1 MKNIFIAYIIFEAKT
16 ALKIGSKNA
25 DFLQDS
31 PIQKDWNGLPMILG
45 TSLAGVLRKE
55 FDEVLSNKFFGTGD
69 LGSKTIISNALL
81 LDENQKV
88 NESLLLDSKKSEF
101 LQKFIVLPIREH
113 NAMNDKGV
121 TIKNA
126 KFDEEV
132 IYKGTRFKFSIEMLN
147 ENEDDKNNFF
157 RLLDLL
163 SKDSFRIGAGSSK
176 GFGQI
181 KVIEITYDEFDV
193 NSDEYVNLSS
203 SLNTNLS
210 KTYEIK
216 EFDDK
221 KYIKYELKLTP
232 DDFFMFGS
240 GFMDDEANMTP
251 VYEKIIDYKKQ
262 DLSEEKILIPASSVK
277 GAISHR
283 TTYYYNLLNN
293 KFINKGGN
301 ADIVESI
308 FGAKKDKDKA
318 GFKGNIL
325 ISDVC
330 LEKNDT
336 KVFEHVS
343 IDRFTGGAIDSALF
357 QEKTVASKEEFT
369 LEILIHKENIKKE
382 CKKEF
387 QKREKEEI
395 KKQKEESLEEY
406 EKKIYDAFEKALKDI
421 TIGMLSLGGATTKG
435 HGIFSGKVL
444 KNGVEI

>member
-1 MKNIFIAYIIFEAKT
+1 MKNIFIAHITFEAKT

-45 TSLAGVLRKE
+45 TSLTGVLRKE
-55 FDEVLSNKFFGTGD
+55 FEDEIAKNIFGTGD
-69 LGSKTIISNALL
+69 LGSKTIISNALIL
-81 LDENQKV
+81 NEKKEV
-88 NESLLLDSKKSEF
+88 TESLLLDSKKSDF

-132 IYKGTRFKFSIEMLN
+132 IYKGTRFKFSIEMIN
-147 ENEDDKNNFF
+147 ETQEDKNNFF
-157 RLLDLL
+157 HLLDLL
-163 SKDSFRIGAGSSK
+163 SQNSFRIGAGSSK

-181 KVIEITYDEFDV
+181 KVIEITYDEFDL
-193 NSDEYVNLSS
+193 NSDKYIKLTS
-203 SLNTNLS
+203 SLNTTLS

-308 FGAKKDKDKA
+308 FGAKKDNEKDS
-318 GFKGNIL
+318 FKGNIL
-325 ISDVC
+325 ISDVY
-330 LEKNDT
+330 LEKTSSKDT
-336 KVFEHVS
+336 KVFDHVS

-357 QEKTVASKEEFT
+357 QEKTIASKETFI
-369 LEILIHKENIKKE
+369 LEILINENKVKEKVA
-382 CKKEF
+382 
-387 QKREKEEI
+387 
-395 KKQKEESLEEY
+395 LE
-406 EKKIYDAFEKALKDI
+406 AFKKALEDI
-421 TIGMLSLGGATTKG
+421 TTGMLSLGGATTKG
-435 HGIFSGKVL
+435 HGIFTGEL
-444 KNGVEI
+444 KIIGDNK

>member
-1 MKNIFIAYIIFEAKT
+1 MTNKFIAHITFEAKT

-45 TSLAGVLRKE
+45 TSLTGVLRKE
-55 FDEVLSNKFFGTGD
+55 FEDEIAKNIFGTGD
-69 LGSKTIISNALL
+69 LGSKTIISNALIL
-81 LDENQKV
+81 NEKKEV
-88 NESLLLDSKKSEF
+88 TESLLLDSKKSDF

-121 TIKNA
+121 TKDTG

-157 RLLDLL
+157 QLLDLL

-181 KVIEITYDEFDV
+181 KVIEITYDEFAV
-193 NSDEYVNLSS
+193 NSDEYTNLSS
-203 SLNTNLS
+203 SLNTKLS

-216 EFDDK
+216 EFDDE
-221 KYIKYELKLTP
+221 KYIKYKLILTP

-240 GFMDDEANMTP
+240 GFGDDEADMTP
-251 VYEKIIDYKKQ
+251 VYESVIDYEKK
-262 DLSEEKILIPASSVK
+262 DLIEEKVLIPASSVK

-283 TTYYYNLLNN
+283 TTYYYNLLND

-308 FGAKKDKDKA
+308 FGAKKDKEKDS
-318 GFKGNIL
+318 FKGNIL
-325 ISDVC
+325 ISDVY
-330 LEKNDT
+330 LDKT
-336 KVFEHVS
+336 SSKVFDHVS

-357 QEKTVASKEEFT
+357 QEKTIASKETFI
-369 LEILIHKENIKKE
+369 LEILINENKVKEKVA
-382 CKKEF
+382 
-387 QKREKEEI
+387 
-395 KKQKEESLEEY
+395 LE
-406 EKKIYDAFEKALKDI
+406 AFKKALEDI
-421 TIGMLSLGGATTKG
+421 TTGMLSLGGATTKG
-435 HGIFSGKVL
+435 HGIFTGEL
-444 KNGVEI
+444 KIIGDNK

>member
-1 MKNIFIAYIIFEAKT
+1 MENIFIAHITFEAKT

-45 TSLAGVLRKE
+45 TSLTGVLRKE
-55 FDEVLSNKFFGTGD
+55 FEDEIAKNIFGTGD
-69 LGSKTIISNALL
+69 LGSKTIISNALIL
-81 LDENQKV
+81 NEKKEV
-88 NESLLLDSKKSEF
+88 TESLLLDSKKSDF

-147 ENEDDKNNFF
+147 ENVNDKNNFF
-157 RLLDLL
+157 QLLDLL

-181 KVIEITYDEFDV
+181 KVIEITYDEFAV
-193 NSDEYVNLSS
+193 NSDEYTNLSS
-203 SLNTNLS
+203 SLNTKLS

-216 EFDDK
+216 EFDDE
-221 KYIKYELKLTP
+221 KYIKYKLILTP

-240 GFMDDEANMTP
+240 GFGDDEADMTP
-251 VYEKIIDYKKQ
+251 VFEDIVDYEKQ
-262 DLSEEKILIPASSVK
+262 DLIKEKVLIPASSVK

-283 TTYYYNLLNN
+283 TTYHYNL
-293 KFINKGGN
+293 INKNFIKENGEN
-301 ADIVESI
+301 KAEVVETI
-308 FGAKKDKDKA
+308 FGSKKDKEKDS
-318 GFKGNIL
+318 FKGNIL
-325 ISDVC
+325 ISDVY
-330 LEKNDT
+330 LDKTSSKDT
-336 KVFEHVS
+336 KVFDHVS

-357 QEKTVASKEEFT
+357 QEKTIASKETFT
-369 LEILIHKENIKKE
+369 LEILINKEKVEVKENDEGKIA
-382 CKKEF
+382 
-387 QKREKEEI
+387 
-395 KKQKEESLEEY
+395 LE
-406 EKKIYDAFEKALKDI
+406 AFEKALKDI
-421 TIGMLSLGGATTKG
+421 TTGMLSLGGATTKG

>member
-1 MKNIFIAYIIFEAKT
+1 MTNKFIAHITFEAKT

-45 TSLAGVLRKE
+45 TSLTGVLRKE
-55 FDEVLSNKFFGTGD
+55 FDKNKANILFGEDKDSNKKD
-69 LGSKTIISNALL
+69 SKGSKTIISNALL
-81 LDENQKV
+81 LDENLEV

-101 LQKFIVLPIREH
+101 LQKFTVLPIREH

-147 ENEDDKNNFF
+147 ENEEDKNNFLQ
-157 RLLDLL
+157 LLDLL

-181 KVIEITYDEFDV
+181 KVIEITYDEFAV
-193 NSDEYVNLSS
+193 NSDEYTNLSS
-203 SLNTNLS
+203 SLNTKLS

-216 EFDDK
+216 EFDDE
-221 KYIKYELKLTP
+221 KYIKYKLILTP

-240 GFMDDEANMTP
+240 GFGDDEADMTP
-251 VYEKIIDYKKQ
+251 VYESVIDYEKK
-262 DLSEEKILIPASSVK
+262 DLIEEKVLIPASSVK

-308 FGAKKDKDKA
+308 FGAKKDNEKDS
-318 GFKGNIL
+318 FKGNIL
-325 ISDVC
+325 ISDVY
-330 LEKNDT
+330 LEKTSSKDT
-336 KVFEHVS
+336 KVFDHVS

-357 QEKTVASKEEFT
+357 QEKTIASKETFV
-369 LEILIHKENIKKE
+369 LEILINENKVKEKVA
-382 CKKEF
+382 
-387 QKREKEEI
+387 
-395 KKQKEESLEEY
+395 LE
-406 EKKIYDAFEKALKDI
+406 AFKKALEDI
-421 TIGMLSLGGATTKG
+421 TTGMLSLGGATTKG
-435 HGIFSGKVL
+435 HGIFTGEL
-444 KNGVEI
+444 KIIGDNK

>member
-1 MKNIFIAYIIFEAKT
+1 MKNIFIAHITFEAKT

-45 TSLAGVLRKE
+45 TSLTGVLRKE
-55 FDEVLSNKFFGTGD
+55 FEDEIAKNIFGTGD
-69 LGSKTIISNALL
+69 LGSKTIISNALIL
-81 LDENQKV
+81 NEKKEV
-88 NESLLLDSKKSEF
+88 TESLLLDSKKSDF

-147 ENEDDKNNFF
+147 ENVNDKNNFF
-157 RLLDLL
+157 QLLDLL

-203 SLNTNLS
+203 SLNINTKLS
-210 KTYEIK
+210 ETHKIK
-216 EFDDK
+216 EFDDE
-221 KYIKYELKLTP
+221 KYIKYKLILTP

-240 GFMDDEANMTP
+240 GFGDDEADMTP
-251 VYEKIIDYKKQ
+251 VFEDIVDYEKQ
-262 DLSEEKILIPASSVK
+262 DLIKEKVLIPASSVK

-283 TTYYYNLLNN
+283 TTYHYNL
-293 KFINKGGN
+293 INKNFIKENGEN
-301 ADIVESI
+301 KAEVVETI
-308 FGAKKDKDKA
+308 FGSKKDKEKDS
-318 GFKGNIL
+318 FKGNIL
-325 ISDVC
+325 ISDVY
-330 LEKNDT
+330 LDKTSSKDT
-336 KVFEHVS
+336 KVFDHVS

-357 QEKTVASKEEFT
+357 QEKTIASKETFT
-369 LEILIHKENIKKE
+369 LEILINKEKVEVKENDEGKIA
-382 CKKEF
+382 
-387 QKREKEEI
+387 
-395 KKQKEESLEEY
+395 LE
-406 EKKIYDAFEKALKDI
+406 AFEKALKDI
-421 TIGMLSLGGATTKG
+421 TTGMLSLGGATTKG

>member
-1 MKNIFIAYIIFEAKT
+1 MKNIFIAHITFEAKT

-45 TSLAGVLRKE
+45 TSLTGVLRKE
-55 FDEVLSNKFFGTGD
+55 FEDEIAKNIFGTGD
-69 LGSKTIISNALL
+69 LGSKTIISNALIL
-81 LDENQKV
+81 NEKKEV
-88 NESLLLDSKKSEF
+88 TESLLLDSKKSDF

-147 ENEDDKNNFF
+147 ENVNDKNNFF
-157 RLLDLL
+157 QLLDLL

-203 SLNTNLS
+203 SLNINTKLS
-210 KTYEIK
+210 ETHKIK
-216 EFDDK
+216 EFDDE
-221 KYIKYELKLTP
+221 KYIKYKLILTP

-240 GFMDDEANMTP
+240 GFGDDEADMTP
-251 VYEKIIDYKKQ
+251 VFEDIVDYEKQ
-262 DLSEEKILIPASSVK
+262 DLIKEKVLIPASSVK

-283 TTYYYNLLNN
+283 TTYHYNL
-293 KFINKGGN
+293 INKNFIKENGEN
-301 ADIVESI
+301 KAEVVETI
-308 FGAKKDKDKA
+308 FGSKKDKEKDS
-318 GFKGNIL
+318 FKGNIL
-325 ISDVC
+325 ISDVY
-330 LEKNDT
+330 LDKTSSKDT
-336 KVFEHVS
+336 KVFDHVS

-357 QEKTVASKEEFT
+357 QEKTIASKETFI
-369 LEILIHKENIKKE
+369 LEILINENKVKEKVA
-382 CKKEF
+382 
-387 QKREKEEI
+387 
-395 KKQKEESLEEY
+395 LE
-406 EKKIYDAFEKALKDI
+406 AFKKALEDI
-421 TIGMLSLGGATTKG
+421 TTGMLSLGGATTKG
-435 HGIFSGKVL
+435 HGIFTGEL
-444 KNGVEI
+444 KIIGDNK

>member
-1 MKNIFIAYIIFEAKT
+1 MKNIFIAHITFEAKT

-45 TSLAGVLRKE
+45 TSLTGVLRKE
-55 FDEVLSNKFFGTGD
+55 FEDEIAKNIFGTGD
-69 LGSKTIISNALL
+69 LGSKTIISNALIL
-81 LDENQKV
+81 NEKKEV
-88 NESLLLDSKKSEF
+88 TESLLLDSKKSDF

-147 ENEDDKNNFF
+147 ENVNDKNNFF
-157 RLLDLL
+157 QLLDLL

-181 KVIEITYDEFDV
+181 KVIEITYDEFAV
-193 NSDEYVNLSS
+193 NSDEYIELSS
-203 SLNTNLS
+203 SLNTKLS
-210 KTYEIK
+210 KTHEIK

-221 KYIKYELKLTP
+221 KYIKYKLILTP

-240 GFMDDEANMTP
+240 GFGDDEADMTP
-251 VYEKIIDYKKQ
+251 VFEDIVDYKKQ
-262 DLSEEKILIPASSVK
+262 DLIKEKVLIPASSVK

-283 TTYYYNLLNN
+283 TTYHYNL
-293 KFINKGGN
+293 INKNFIKENGEN
-301 ADIVESI
+301 KAEVVETI
-308 FGAKKDKDKA
+308 FGSKKDKEKDS
-318 GFKGNIL
+318 FKGNIL
-325 ISDVC
+325 ISDVY
-330 LEKNDT
+330 LEKTSSKDT
-336 KVFEHVS
+336 KVFDHVS

-357 QEKTVASKEEFT
+357 QEKTISSKETFT
-369 LEILIHKENIKKE
+369 LEILINKEKVEVKENDEGKIAL
-382 CKKEF
+382 
-387 QKREKEEI
+387 
-395 KKQKEESLEEY
+395 ES
-406 EKKIYDAFEKALKDI
+406 FEKALKDI
-421 TIGMLSLGGATTKG
+421 TTGMLSLGGATTKG

>member
-1 MKNIFIAYIIFEAKT
+1 MKNIFIAHIIFEAKT

-45 TSLAGVLRKE
+45 TSLTGVLRKE
-55 FDEVLSNKFFGTGD
+55 FEDEIAKNIFGTGD
-69 LGSKTIISNALL
+69 LGSKTIISNALIL
-81 LDENQKV
+81 NEKKEV
-88 NESLLLDSKKSEF
+88 TESLLLDSKKSDF

-157 RLLDLL
+157 QLLDLL

-181 KVIEITYDEFDV
+181 KVIEITYDEFAV
-193 NSDEYVNLSS
+193 NSDEYIELSS
-203 SLNTNLS
+203 SLNTKLS
-210 KTYEIK
+210 ETHKIK
-216 EFDDK
+216 EFDDE
-221 KYIKYELKLTP
+221 KYIKYKLILTP

-240 GFMDDEANMTP
+240 GFGDDEADMTP
-251 VYEKIIDYKKQ
+251 VFEDIVDYEKQ
-262 DLSEEKILIPASSVK
+262 DLIKQKVLIPASSVK

-283 TTYYYNLLNN
+283 TTYHYNL
-293 KFINKGGN
+293 INKNFIKENGEN
-301 ADIVESI
+301 KAEVVETI
-308 FGAKKDKDKA
+308 FGSKKDKEKDS
-318 GFKGNIL
+318 FKGNIL
-325 ISDVC
+325 ISDVY
-330 LEKNDT
+330 LDKTSSKDT
-336 KVFEHVS
+336 KVFDHVS

-357 QEKTVASKEEFT
+357 QEKTIASKETFT
-369 LEILIHKENIKKE
+369 LEILINKEKVEVKENDEGKIA
-382 CKKEF
+382 
-387 QKREKEEI
+387 
-395 KKQKEESLEEY
+395 LE
-406 EKKIYDAFEKALKDI
+406 AFEKALKDI
-421 TIGMLSLGGATTKG
+421 TTGMLSLGGATTKG

>member
-1 MKNIFIAYIIFEAKT
+1 MTNKFIAHITFEAKT

-45 TSLAGVLRKE
+45 TSLTGVLRKE
-55 FDEVLSNKFFGTGD
+55 FEDENEIAKNIFGTGD

-81 LDENQKV
+81 LDENLEV
-88 NESLLLDSKKSEF
+88 NESLLLDFKESKI

-157 RLLDLL
+157 QLLDLL

-193 NSDEYVNLSS
+193 NSDEYIELSS
-203 SLNTNLS
+203 SLNTKLS

-216 EFDDK
+216 EFDDE
-221 KYIKYELKLTP
+221 KYIKYKLILTP

-240 GFMDDEANMTP
+240 GFGDDEADMTP
-251 VYEKIIDYKKQ
+251 VYESVIDYEKK
-262 DLSEEKILIPASSVK
+262 DLIEEKVLIPASSVK

-283 TTYYYNLLNN
+283 TTYYYNLLNK
-293 KFINKGGN
+293 KFIENGCKSE
-301 ADIVESI
+301 IVESI
-308 FGAKKDKDKA
+308 FGAKKDKEKDS
-318 GFKGNIL
+318 FKGNIL
-325 ISDVC
+325 ISDVY
-330 LEKNDT
+330 LDET
-336 KVFEHVS
+336 SSKVFEHVS

-357 QEKTVASKEEFT
+357 QEKTISSKETFT
-369 LEILIHKENIKKE
+369 LEILINKEKVEVKENDEGKIAL
-382 CKKEF
+382 
-387 QKREKEEI
+387 
-395 KKQKEESLEEY
+395 ES
-406 EKKIYDAFEKALKDI
+406 FEKALKDI
-421 TIGMLSLGGATTKG
+421 TTGMLSLGGATTKG

>member
-1 MKNIFIAYIIFEAKT
+1 MTNKFIAHITFEAKT

-45 TSLAGVLRKE
+45 TSLTGVLRKE
-55 FDEVLSNKFFGTGD
+55 FDKNKANILFGEDKDSNKKD
-69 LGSKTIISNALL
+69 SKGSKTIISNALL
-81 LDENQKV
+81 LDENLKV
-88 NESLLLDSKKSEF
+88 KESLLLDFKESKI

-157 RLLDLL
+157 QLLDLL

-203 SLNTNLS
+203 SLNINTKLS

-216 EFDDK
+216 EFDDE
-221 KYIKYELKLTP
+221 KYIKYKLILTP

-240 GFMDDEANMTP
+240 GFGDDEADMTP
-251 VYEKIIDYKKQ
+251 VYESVIDYEKK
-262 DLSEEKILIPASSVK
+262 DLIEEKVLIPASSVK

-283 TTYYYNLLNN
+283 TTYYYNLLNK
-293 KFINKGGN
+293 KFIENGCKSE
-301 ADIVESI
+301 IVESI
-308 FGAKKDKDKA
+308 FGAKKDKEKDS
-318 GFKGNIL
+318 FKGNIL
-325 ISDVC
+325 ISDVY
-330 LEKNDT
+330 LDKT
-336 KVFEHVS
+336 SSKVFDHVS

-357 QEKTVASKEEFT
+357 QEKTIASKETFT
-369 LEILIHKENIKKE
+369 LEILINKEKVKE
-382 CKKEF
+382 KDEV
-387 QKREKEEI
+387 EL
-395 KKQKEESLEEY
+395 ES
-406 EKKIYDAFEKALKDI
+406 FEKALKDI
-421 TIGMLSLGGATTKG
+421 TTGMLSLGGATTKG
-435 HGIFSGKVL
+435 HGIFTGIVL
-444 KNGVEI
+444 KNGVQI

>member
-1 MKNIFIAYIIFEAKT
+1 MKNIFIAHITFEAKT

-81 LDENQKV
+81 LDEKFKV

-308 FGAKKDKDKA
+308 FGAKKDNEKDS
-318 GFKGNIL
+318 FKGNIL
-325 ISDVC
+325 ISDIY
-330 LEKNDT
+330 LEKTSSKDT
-336 KVFEHVS
+336 KVFDHVS

-357 QEKTVASKEEFT
+357 QEKTISSKETFT
-369 LEILIHKENIKKE
+369 LEILINKEKVKDE
-382 CKKEF
+382 VA
-387 QKREKEEI
+387 
-395 KKQKEESLEEY
+395 LE
-406 EKKIYDAFEKALKDI
+406 AFKKALEDI
-421 TIGMLSLGGATTKG
+421 TKGMLSLGGATTKG
-435 HGIFSGKVL
+435 HGIFTGEL
-444 KNGVEI
+444 KIIGDNK

>member
-1 MKNIFIAYIIFEAKT
+1 MKNIFIAHITFEAKT

-45 TSLAGVLRKE
+45 TSLTGVLRKE
-55 FDEVLSNKFFGTGD
+55 FEDEIAKNIFGTGD
-69 LGSKTIISNALL
+69 LGSKTIISNALIL
-81 LDENQKV
+81 NEKKEV
-88 NESLLLDSKKSEF
+88 TESLLLDSKKSDF

-147 ENEDDKNNFF
+147 ENVNDKNNFF
-157 RLLDLL
+157 QLLDLL

-203 SLNTNLS
+203 SLNINTKLS
-210 KTYEIK
+210 ETHKIK
-216 EFDDK
+216 EFDDE
-221 KYIKYELKLTP
+221 KYIKYKLILTP

-240 GFMDDEANMTP
+240 GFGDDEADMTP
-251 VYEKIIDYKKQ
+251 VFEDIVDYEKQ
-262 DLSEEKILIPASSVK
+262 DLIKEKVLIPASSVK

-283 TTYYYNLLNN
+283 TTYHYNL
-293 KFINKGGN
+293 INKNFIKENGEN
-301 ADIVESI
+301 KAEVVETI
-308 FGAKKDKDKA
+308 FGSKKDKEKDS
-318 GFKGNIL
+318 FKGNIL
-325 ISDVC
+325 ISDVY
-330 LEKNDT
+330 LDKT
-336 KVFEHVS
+336 SSKVFDHVS

-357 QEKTVASKEEFT
+357 QEKTIASKETFT
-369 LEILIHKENIKKE
+369 LEILINKEKVKDE
-382 CKKEF
+382 VAL
-387 QKREKEEI
+387 
-395 KKQKEESLEEY
+395 ES
-406 EKKIYDAFEKALKDI
+406 FEKALKDI
-421 TIGMLSLGGATTKG
+421 TTGMLSLGGATTKG

>member
-1 MKNIFIAYIIFEAKT
+1 MKNIFIAHITFEAKT

-45 TSLAGVLRKE
+45 TSLTGVLRKE
-55 FDEVLSNKFFGTGD
+55 FEDEIAKNIFGTGD
-69 LGSKTIISNALL
+69 LGSKTIISNALIL
-81 LDENQKV
+81 NEKKEV
-88 NESLLLDSKKSEF
+88 TESLLLDSKKSDF

-147 ENEDDKNNFF
+147 ENVNDKNNFF
-157 RLLDLL
+157 QLLDLL

-203 SLNTNLS
+203 SLNINTKLS
-210 KTYEIK
+210 ETHKIK
-216 EFDDK
+216 EFDDE
-221 KYIKYELKLTP
+221 KYIKYKLILTP

-240 GFMDDEANMTP
+240 GFGDDEADMTP
-251 VYEKIIDYKKQ
+251 VFEDIVDYEKQ
-262 DLSEEKILIPASSVK
+262 DLIKEKVLIPASSVK

-283 TTYYYNLLNN
+283 TTYHYNL
-293 KFINKGGN
+293 INKNFIKENGEN
-301 ADIVESI
+301 KAEVVETI
-308 FGAKKDKDKA
+308 FGSKKDKEKDS
-318 GFKGNIL
+318 FKGNIL
-325 ISDVC
+325 ISDVY
-330 LEKNDT
+330 LDKTSSKDT
-336 KVFEHVS
+336 KVFDHVS

-357 QEKTVASKEEFT
+357 QEKIIASKETFT
-369 LEILIHKENIKKE
+369 LEILINKEKVKDE
-382 CKKEF
+382 VAL
-387 QKREKEEI
+387 
-395 KKQKEESLEEY
+395 ES
-406 EKKIYDAFEKALKDI
+406 FEKALKDI
-421 TIGMLSLGGATTKG
+421 TTGMLSLGGATTKG

>member
-1 MKNIFIAYIIFEAKT
+1 MKNIFIAHITFEAKT

-45 TSLAGVLRKE
+45 TSLTGVLRKE
-55 FDEVLSNKFFGTGD
+55 FEDEIAKNIFGTGD
-69 LGSKTIISNALL
+69 LGSKTIISNALIL
-81 LDENQKV
+81 NEKKEV
-88 NESLLLDSKKSEF
+88 TESLLLDSKKSDF

-147 ENEDDKNNFF
+147 ENEEDKNNFLQ
-157 RLLDLL
+157 LLDLL

-193 NSDEYVNLSS
+193 NSDEYVNLSN
-203 SLNTNLS
+203 SLNINTKLS
-210 KTYEIK
+210 ETHKIK
-216 EFDDK
+216 EFDDE
-221 KYIKYELKLTP
+221 KYIKYKLILTP

-240 GFMDDEANMTP
+240 GFGDDEADMTP
-251 VYEKIIDYKKQ
+251 VFEDIVDYEKQ
-262 DLSEEKILIPASSVK
+262 DLIKEKVLIPASSVK

-283 TTYYYNLLNN
+283 TTYHYNL
-293 KFINKGGN
+293 INKNFIKENGEN
-301 ADIVESI
+301 KAEVVETI
-308 FGAKKDKDKA
+308 FGSKKDKEKDS
-318 GFKGNIL
+318 FKGNIL
-325 ISDVC
+325 ISDVY
-330 LEKNDT
+330 LDKTSSKDT
-336 KVFEHVS
+336 KVFDHVS

-357 QEKTVASKEEFT
+357 QEKTISSKETFT
-369 LEILIHKENIKKE
+369 LEILINKEKVEVKENDEGKIA
-382 CKKEF
+382 
-387 QKREKEEI
+387 
-395 KKQKEESLEEY
+395 LE
-406 EKKIYDAFEKALKDI
+406 AFEKALKDI
-421 TIGMLSLGGATTKG
+421 TTGMLSLGGATTKG
-435 HGIFSGKVL
+435 HGIFRGKVL

>member
-1 MKNIFIAYIIFEAKT
+1 MTNKFIAHITFEAKT

-45 TSLAGVLRKE
+45 TSLTGVLRKE
-55 FDEVLSNKFFGTGD
+55 FDKNKANILFGEDKDSNKKD
-69 LGSKTIISNALL
+69 SKGSKTIISNALL
-81 LDENQKV
+81 LDENLEV

-101 LQKFIVLPIREH
+101 LQKFTVLPIREH

-147 ENEDDKNNFF
+147 ENEEDKNNFLQ
-157 RLLDLL
+157 LLDLL

-181 KVIEITYDEFDV
+181 KVIEITYDEFAV
-193 NSDEYVNLSS
+193 NSDEYTNLSS
-203 SLNTNLS
+203 SLNTKLS

-216 EFDDK
+216 EFDDE
-221 KYIKYELKLTP
+221 KYIKYKLILTP

-240 GFMDDEANMTP
+240 GFGDDEADMTP
-251 VYEKIIDYKKQ
+251 VYESVIDYEKK
-262 DLSEEKILIPASSVK
+262 DLIEEKVLIPASSVK

-283 TTYYYNLLNN
+283 TTYYYNLLND

-308 FGAKKDKDKA
+308 FGAKKDKEKDS
-318 GFKGNIL
+318 FKGNIL
-325 ISDVC
+325 ISDVY
-330 LEKNDT
+330 LDKT
-336 KVFEHVS
+336 SSKVFDHVS

-357 QEKTVASKEEFT
+357 QEKTIASKETFT
-369 LEILIHKENIKKE
+369 LEILINKEKVEVKENDEGKIA
-382 CKKEF
+382 
-387 QKREKEEI
+387 
-395 KKQKEESLEEY
+395 LE
-406 EKKIYDAFEKALKDI
+406 AFEKALKDI
-421 TIGMLSLGGATTKG
+421 TTGMLSLGGATTKG
-435 HGIFSGKVL
+435 HGIFRGKVL